1 MKTVPLFL
9 SLLTLLAATCVFV
22 PPAHADN
29 LAELVARQI
38 EARDADAKAKGSL
51 PTSPGQGA
59 PAPMAAM
66 PAGTPPVLPT
76 DPTGAILAGTNDIRA
91 DDLQLIGVYGV
102 GDDLKALVCVKV
114 SACGRDT
121 ALTVVTGQRLR
132 DWTVTR
138 LTPDVALFERPRKGA
153 GKKVLPERREIY
165 LSAGAGAVPGAGQ
178 TAQAGQT
185 GQMAARG
192 GMPPPPVM
200 PAH

>member
-1 MKTVPLFL
+1 MKPVPLFL
-9 SLLTLLAATCVFV
+9 SLLPLLAATCVLV

-29 LAELVARQI
+29 LATLVARQI
-38 EARDADAKAKGSL
+38 EARDAEAKAKGSSPGSSPIL
-51 PTSPGQGA
+51 PGQGA

-66 PAGTPPVLPT
+66 PTGTPPGSPT
-76 DPTGAILAGTNDIRA
+76 DPTGAILAGANDIRA

-102 GDDLKALVCVKV
+102 GEDLKALVCVKV

-153 GKKVLPERREIY
+153 GKKALPERREIY
-165 LSAGAGAVPGAGQ
+165 LSAGAGAVPGTG
-178 TAQAGQT
+178 QAGQ
-185 GQMAARG
+185 MAGRG
-192 GMPPPPVM
+192 GMTPPPVM